1 MRSYRIPDKMMRV
14 IARIRGLWL
23 RSCRRKCNIR
33 KVYDEVWGTGVH
45 DVRNTI
51 LTVLGL
57 GHEEG
62 KSRQEKRV
70 RWNFI
75 TVLGDLDFA
84 DDIELLPS
92 KFNDLHEKT
101 GLGPTGDKIS

>member
-14 IARIRGLWL
+14 IAGIRGLWL

-33 KVYDEVWGTGVH
+33 KVYGEVWGTGVH

-70 RWNFI
+70 RWNFT

-101 GLGPTGDKIS
+101 GLSPTGGKIS